1 VEEPSFKLNDEEL
14 AGLPIGLAKHLLSGQ
29 LVVVSG
35 GGSGIGRATAWLA
48 ARLGAQV
55 VVCGRNSDKL
65 RQTSDALLARGLNCE
80 SMTLDI
86 RLRDSVDALFD
97 SVIGRHGRIDL
108 LVNSAGG
115 QFPQAAIDFSEKGWR
130 AVIDT
135 NLTGTFNMMQRAA
148 QAWRDAK
155 TPGSIVSIVVS
166 PRGLHQVAHTCAAR
180 AGVIAFSEAVAV
192 EWAPLGIR
200 VNCVAPGAI
209 VSEGWAT
216 YEAPIR
222 ALYPETSPMRRAGSP
237 WEIAHAALFV
247 AGPAGSFI
255 TGQTL
260 SVNGGGNLWGEVWTA
275 GKPDWFRQASRAWQA
290 EDEPKT

>member
-1 VEEPSFKLNDEEL
+1 MQETPFRLSDEEL
-14 AGLPIGLAKHLLSGQ
+14 AGLPVGLGKDLLSGQ
-29 LVVVSG
+29 VVVISG

-48 ARLGAQV
+48 ARLGARV
-55 VVCGRNSDKL
+55 VICGRNSDKL
-65 RQTSDALLARGLNCE
+65 KSTSDALLARGLNCE
-80 SMTLDI
+80 SVTLDI
-86 RLRDSVDALFD
+86 RLRESVGALFD
-97 SVIGRHGRIDL
+97 TVLGRHGRIDL
-108 LVNSAGG
+108 LINSAGG
-115 QFPQAAIDFSEKGWR
+115 QFPQAAIDFTEKGWR

-148 QAWRDAK
+148 QACRDTK

-200 VNCVAPGAI
+200 VNCIAPGAI

-216 YEAPIR
+216 YEASIR
-222 ALYPETSPMRRAGSP
+222 ARYPETSPLRRAGTP

-247 AGPAGSFI
+247 GGPAGSFI

-260 SVNGGGNLWGEVWTA
+260 SVNGGGNLWGEIWTA
-275 GKPDWFRQASRAWQA
+275 GKPDWYAQASRAWA
-290 EDEPKT
+290 APDEP